1 MAQLNKEVQ
10 KVFLCP
16 KEGQKDQQFIIEQLS
31 MSPQIP
37 VSKLA
42 VIPQVAQAPAV
53 NCHLRDKIHVW
64 KYLRLLLRV

>member
-1 MAQLNKEVQ
+1 
-10 KVFLCP
+10 
-16 KEGQKDQQFIIEQLS
+16 

-42 VIPQVAQAPAV
+42 VIQQVAQAPAV

-64 KYLRLLLRV
+64 V